1 VLQACDAA
9 GPDPVFGGDLA
20 PSRAEM
26 DPWEYLIVRM
36 LVEQIWA
43 EFGRESLQGKQIDT
57 LRPRL
62 ARILVAEHAEWANYR
77 RR

>member
-1 VLQACDAA
+1 
-9 GPDPVFGGDLA
+9 
-20 PSRAEM
+20 M